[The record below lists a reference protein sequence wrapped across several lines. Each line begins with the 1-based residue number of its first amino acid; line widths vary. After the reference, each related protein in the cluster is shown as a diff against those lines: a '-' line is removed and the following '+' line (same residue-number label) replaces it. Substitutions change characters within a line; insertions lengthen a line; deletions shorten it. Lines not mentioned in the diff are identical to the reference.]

1 MSFAYLDKMVYHR
14 NNYKLLC
21 EVPFMKVS
29 VLLAALG
36 LAGCLTAC
44 APKTPDTLRQP
55 ATAESAAPTAAP
67 AATAHTAAAQP
78 PAPVGNLKNTGARA
92 GRNKPEK
99 TPPIGD

>member
-1 MSFAYLDKMVYHR
+1 MVYHR

-55 ATAESAAPTAAP
+55 ATAESAAPGSRARRRSGHRAARRRRRR
-67 AATAHTAAAQP
+67 AQLS
-78 PAPVGNLKNTGARA
+78 G
-92 GRNKPEK
+92 
-99 TPPIGD
+99 

>member
-1 MSFAYLDKMVYHR
+1 MVYHR
-14 NNYKLLC
+14 SNYKLLC

-67 AATAHTAAAQP
+67 AATAQPAAAE
-78 PAPVGNLKNTGARA
+78 PAAAVGTVLPAGADA
-92 GRNKPEK
+92 GRYSEVCWPFC
-99 TPPIGD
+99 

>member
-1 MSFAYLDKMVYHR
+1 
-14 NNYKLLC
+14 
-21 EVPFMKVS
+21 MKVS

-67 AATAHTAAAQP
+67 AATA
-78 PAPVGNLKNTGARA
+78 
-92 GRNKPEK
+92 
-99 TPPIGD
+99 

>member
-1 MSFAYLDKMVYHR
+1 MVYHR

-67 AATAHTAAAQP
+67 AATAQPAAAR
-78 PAPVGNLKNTGARA
+78 ARRRSGHRA
-92 GRNKPEK
+92 ARRRRRRAQLSG
-99 TPPIGD
+99 